1 MPHNPSTNGPRR
13 LSRGAALLARGR
25 RPATGRSFVII
36 VVVASVAAL
45 GVALWTLHSL
55 AEARPGRD
63 APAGFHM

>member
-1 MPHNPSTNGPRR
+1 MPHDPSTKRPRC
-13 LSRGAALLARGR
+13 LSRRAALLALGR

-36 VVVASVAAL
+36 VVVASLASV